1 MSKKQITVEV
11 SAAAHD
17 VGTAVVNLSKVVKER
32 LADGWDPLSDTPTI
46 VLAALQQFSSVV
58 GKLQHLPAEVT
69 EDTEAFARAFGNIGF
84 DLWNAL
90 IPAAKKA

>member
-1 MSKKQITVEV
+1 MSKKQVTVEV
-11 SAAAHD
+11 SGAAHD
-17 VGTAVVNLSKVVKER
+17 VGTAMVNLSKVVKER

-46 VLAALQQFSSVV
+46 VLAALQQFSAVV

-69 EDTEAFARAFGNIGF
+69 EDTEAFARAWANVGC

-90 IPAAKKA
+90 VPQVKKA